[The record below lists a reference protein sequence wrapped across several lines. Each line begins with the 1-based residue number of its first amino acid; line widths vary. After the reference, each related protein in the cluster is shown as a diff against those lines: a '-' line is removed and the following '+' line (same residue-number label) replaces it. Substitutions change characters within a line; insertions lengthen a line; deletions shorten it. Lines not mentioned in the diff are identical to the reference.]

1 PHQLPLLPS
10 PCQTQIRFLLLEGF
24 ELILLP
30 PKPFSTLHSSP
41 SKAFCPSSLKDK
53 VYRIFCRE
61 KRKLAGRKG
70 VYVENQCSDKI
81 TQLTDNVYVCRS
93 GSAADSQVVSDYVRH
108 FLHQHTVQLWQPA
121 TVKVV
126 ANLIKLL
133 SYGNKNMLQT
143 GLIVGGWDKYEGG
156 KIYGVPLGGTVIKVP
171 FAIGGSGSSY
181 LYGFFDQAW
190 REGMTKDEAE
200 GETLKVLKALE
211 AVVSHLRKFLVDH
224 SVLPL
229 FEKTYTAPV
238 SQERQP
244 DPWADKSLLHTAT
257 QP

>member
-1 PHQLPLLPS
+1 MVEVPIVPKS
-10 PCQTQIRFLLLEGF
+10 
-24 ELILLP
+24 ILG
-30 PKPFSTLHSSP
+30 
-41 SKAFCPSSLKDK
+41 
-53 VYRIFCRE
+53 V
-61 KRKLAGRKG
+61 KRKSVEVLGRIGKRKKKLGRPKGSKNMPKCARALKQKLQGKKSKKWRLHDSDRDVHAPDEKENCGDTETEQMELPKDDGVVGDAG

-108 FLHQHTVQLWQPA
+108 FLHQHTFQLWQPA

-171 FAIGGSGSSY
+171 FAIGGSGYSY

-200 GETLKVLKALE
+200 KLILTLL
-211 AVVSHLRKFLVDH
+211 
-224 SVLPL
+224 
-229 FEKTYTAPV
+229 
-238 SQERQP
+238 
-244 DPWADKSLLHTAT
+244 SLL
-257 QP
+257 